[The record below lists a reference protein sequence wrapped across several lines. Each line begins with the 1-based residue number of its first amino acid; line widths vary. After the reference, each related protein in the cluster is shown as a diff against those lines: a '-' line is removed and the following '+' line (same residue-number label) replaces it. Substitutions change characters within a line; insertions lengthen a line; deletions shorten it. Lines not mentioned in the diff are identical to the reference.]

1 MNFLSRGIAQFWANL
16 FFGAPMLAVT
26 RGIFFRN
33 KIGNYIKTQ
42 YYASFVMRKLSQ
54 NCRII
59 FLSTTLT
66 AGMTGISLHMQRPL
80 TSQSHG
86 SILKENNFLLW
97 VKLHALLWNL
107 SAQLKLSILCGKYQ
121 YNYDC

>member
-1 MNFLSRGIAQFWANL
+1 
-16 FFGAPMLAVT
+16 
-26 RGIFFRN
+26 
-33 KIGNYIKTQ
+33 
-42 YYASFVMRKLSQ
+42 MRKLSQ

-86 SILKENNFLLW
+86 SILKENNFFCYGSNSTPFSGISLP
-97 VKLHALLWNL
+97 
-107 SAQLKLSILCGKYQ
+107 S
-121 YNYDC
+121 

>member
-42 YYASFVMRKLSQ
+42 YYASFVTRKLSQ
-54 NCRII
+54 NCRLFFCPPPWQLGWPASPCTCKGLWLHSRMVVFSKRTI
-59 FLSTTLT
+59 FFAMGQTPRPFLESPCPVKIVNTLRK
-66 AGMTGISLHMQRPL
+66 IS
-80 TSQSHG
+80 
-86 SILKENNFLLW
+86 I
-97 VKLHALLWNL
+97 
-107 SAQLKLSILCGKYQ
+107 
-121 YNYDC
+121 